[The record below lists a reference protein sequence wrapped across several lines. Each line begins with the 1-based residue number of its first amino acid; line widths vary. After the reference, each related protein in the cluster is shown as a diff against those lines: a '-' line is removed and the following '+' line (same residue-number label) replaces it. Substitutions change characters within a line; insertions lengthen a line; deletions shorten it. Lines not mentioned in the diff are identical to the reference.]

1 MVASDDR
8 LRSATAGGGDVMA
21 LALLVAAVG
30 VWPSSAAASRAF
42 GTPRR
47 EAKQAAE
54 RTASPMAVAHAMDL
68 IALALAGGAPT
79 VVALEAVSA
88 SCGPGVREP
97 LARVAAA
104 MRWGVDDEGAWASVS
119 QVWRPVAGAFALASR
134 VGAPPSALLRRAAA
148 DLRTSE
154 GERVAVAGAKAG
166 VRIVL
171 PLGACFLPAFVL
183 LTVVPLIL
191 GLVEPFG

>member
-1 MVASDDR
+1 MI
-8 LRSATAGGGDVMA
+8 A
-21 LALLVAAVG
+21 LVLLVASVA
-30 VWPSSAAASRAF
+30 VWPSGLTASRGF
-42 GTPRR
+42 GTTRR
-47 EAKQAAE
+47 EAKQARDVTE
-54 RTASPMAVAHAMDL
+54 SPMAIAHAMDL

-88 SCGPGVREP
+88 SCGPAVREP

-104 MRWGVDDEGAWASVS
+104 MRWGVDDEGAWASAS
-119 QVWRPVAGAFALASR
+119 QAWRPVAGAFALAAR
-134 VGAPPSALLRRAAA
+134 AGAPPSALLRRAAA

-154 GERVAVAGAKAG
+154 SERIAVAGAKAG

-183 LTVVPLIL
+183 LTVVPLVL